1 MKEDML
7 PEIAY
12 RKAASIEVPFIPHGS
27 TIEVRYEGPKPETK
41 TLKRGTV
48 FIEGGRPLP
57 CDILWERDVEVEL
70 RDGTKIYLDIFR
82 PPGVSDIPA
91 ILAWSPYGKIIPS
104 PPPPGVPVEWV
115 SGLQKFEGPDPA
127 YWCNHGYAVI
137 NVDVRGAY
145 GSEGDIHFWGSV
157 DAKDG
162 YEVIE
167 WVANRDWCNG
177 KVVMSGNSWLAIA
190 QWFIAAENPPHLA
203 AIAPWEGW
211 TDFYRAD
218 VLRGGILNVG
228 FCEMVLSELRGRNR
242 VEDIPYM
249 AQRYPLMNTYWED
262 KSAKLERITVPAYV
276 VASWTNPI
284 HSWGTLEGFRRIS
297 SKEKWLRVHNTNEW
311 YDYYTPENVEDL
323 RRFFDYYLKGI
334 ENDWPKTP
342 KVRLCILDPGGTD
355 IINRPENEWPLART
369 QYRKLFLDAATGT
382 LSPNPI
388 PKESFIKY
396 RADDGKSK
404 AEFTMTFN
412 EDTEVTGY
420 LKLHLWV
427 EAEGAM
433 DMDLFVLVQK
443 LDAKGDPLIQPTGI
457 FPYLGPTGWLRVSH
471 RELDPDRSTPWM
483 PYHTHRTE
491 QLLKPGEIVSCD
503 ILIWPVGMLWHKGQK
518 LRLTIAGFNPVPS
531 IRPEIPGPKTRN
543 QGYHIIH
550 TGGKF
555 DSYLQIPVI
564 PS

>member
-1 MKEDML
+1 
-7 PEIAY
+7 P
-12 RKAASIEVPFIPHGS
+12 
-27 TIEVRYEGPKPETK
+27 
-41 TLKRGTV
+41 
-48 FIEGGRPLP
+48 
-57 CDILWERDVEVEL
+57 
-70 RDGTKIYLDIFR
+70 
-82 PPGVSDIPA
+82 
-91 ILAWSPYGKIIPS
+91 
-104 PPPPGVPVEWV
+104 
-115 SGLQKFEGPDPA
+115 
-127 YWCNHGYAVI
+127 
-137 NVDVRGAY
+137 
-145 GSEGDIHFWGSV
+145 
-157 DAKDG
+157 
-162 YEVIE
+162 
-167 WVANRDWCNG
+167 
-177 KVVMSGNSWLAIA
+177 
-190 QWFIAAENPPHLA
+190 
-203 AIAPWEGW
+203 
-211 TDFYRAD
+211 
-218 VLRGGILNVG
+218 
-228 FCEMVLSELRGRNR
+228 
-242 VEDIPYM
+242 
-249 AQRYPLMNTYWED
+249 YWED